1 MEAAMKTDSKLREDV
16 VAELKW
22 DPQIREKEI
31 GIAVK
36 DGVISM
42 SGFVESHSQ
51 KFAAERAAE
60 RVSGVRAV
68 ANDIEVKVQGA
79 SERTDT
85 QIAHAA
91 LAALD
96 WDEEVPAEK
105 VKVSVE
111 HGWIRLEGS
120 VEWQYQRLACERAV
134 RYLVGVKGVTNM
146 IIVKPMTA
154 SPFEVSQKIKDALR
168 RTAEVAAEKI
178 TVESHDG
185 RVTLK
190 GSVRS
195 WVDRVDA
202 ERAAWA
208 APGVTS
214 VDDQIA
220 IRP

>member
-1 MEAAMKTDSKLREDV
+1 MKNDSKLREDLV
-16 VAELKW
+16 EELRW
-22 DPQIREKEI
+22 DPQVKEKEI
-31 GIAVK
+31 AIAVK
-36 DGVISM
+36 DGVVSM

-60 RVSGVRAV
+60 RVAGVRAV
-68 ANDIEVKVQGA
+68 ANDLVVKVQRA

-91 LAALD
+91 LTALD
-96 WDEEVPAEK
+96 WDEEVPADT

-111 HGWIRLEGS
+111 NGWIRLEGS
-120 VEWQYQRLACERAV
+120 AEWQYQRLAAERVV

-146 IIVKPMTA
+146 IVVKPKTA
-154 SPFEVSQKIKDALR
+154 SPFEVSQRIKDALR
-168 RTAEVAAEKI
+168 RTAENAAEKI
-178 TVESHDG
+178 TVESTAG

-190 GSVRS
+190 GAVRTWS
-195 WVDRVDA
+195 ERADA

-208 APGVTS
+208 APGVTG

-220 IRP
+220 VRP

>member
-1 MEAAMKTDSKLREDV
+1 MKSDSKLREDV

-36 DGVISM
+36 DGVVSM
-42 SGFVESHSQ
+42 SGFVGSHSQ

-60 RVSGVRAV
+60 RVIGVRAV
-68 ANDIEVKVQGA
+68 ANDIEVKVQRS

-85 QIAHAA
+85 EIAHAA
-91 LAALD
+91 LSALD
-96 WDEEVPAEK
+96 WDEEVPADT

-146 IIVKPMTA
+146 LVVKPTSA
-154 SPFEVSQKIKDALR
+154 SPFQVSQNIKDALR
-168 RTAEVAAEKI
+168 RTAEAEAEKI
-178 TVESHDG
+178 TVESHNG

-195 WVDRVDA
+195 WIERVDA

-208 APGVTS
+208 APGVTA

>member
-1 MEAAMKTDSKLREDV
+1 MKSDSKLREDV
-16 VAELKW
+16 IAELVW
-22 DPQIREKEI
+22 DPQVKEKEI

-36 DGVISM
+36 DGVVSM
-42 SGFVESHSQ
+42 SGSVESHSQ

-60 RVSGVRAV
+60 RVNGVRAV
-68 ANDIEVKVQGA
+68 ANDIVVKVHRA

-85 QIAHAA
+85 AIAHAA

-96 WDEEVPAEK
+96 WDEEVPAGK
-105 VKVSVE
+105 VTLSVE
-111 HGWIRLEGS
+111 NGWIRLDGT
-120 VEWQYQRLACERAV
+120 VEWQYQRLAAERAV
-134 RYLVGVKGVTNM
+134 RYLVGVKGVSNA
-146 IIVKPMTA
+146 ISVQPRAA
-154 SPFEVSQKIKDALR
+154 SPYEVSQKIKDALR

-178 TVESHDG
+178 TVESSDG

-195 WVDRVDA
+195 WTERADA

-208 APGVTS
+208 APGVTA